1 MQIQN
6 VKKNQNLGPNVVE
19 ISQSQLNALNIHCQ
33 QSQQLVH
40 NMMPEPLSGQ
50 PMTSTNSIQKS
61 AQSPA
66 QPPNYDLHY
75 ALQILNNNQQVTNQI
90 LSEILQNQKQQKH
103 LEKKQPDQ
111 EKVIN
116 LSIGADPIINQTI
129 GQQSLKKPQPK
140 KQ

>member
-61 AQSPA
+61 SQSPA

-111 EKVIN
+111 EKVTN
-116 LSIGADPIINQTI
+116 LSIGVDPIINQTI

-140 KQ
+140 K